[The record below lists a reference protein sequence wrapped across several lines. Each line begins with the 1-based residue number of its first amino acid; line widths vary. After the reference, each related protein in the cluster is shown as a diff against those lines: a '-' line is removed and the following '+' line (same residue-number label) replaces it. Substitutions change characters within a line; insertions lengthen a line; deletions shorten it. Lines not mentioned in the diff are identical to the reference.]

1 MAKQE
6 LKPVA
11 KSDSVSTAVGKEQ
24 LRKLDQEMM
33 KNIESKT
40 IGEIKT
46 LLSNKDQ
53 SNPGKPSGGFSY
65 KLKND

>member
-53 SNPGKPSGGFSY
+53 SNPSKPSSGFTY